1 MFKRAGLEEIHTQ
14 DYTSEMVGK
23 VKDPVEKRVGLDVSL
38 DLVAKCDCSKSL
50 S

>member
-1 MFKRAGLEEIHTQ
+1 MFKRAGLEEIHTR
-14 DYTSEMVGK
+14 DYTSEMVGM

-38 DLVAKCDCSKSL
+38 DLVVECDCSESL